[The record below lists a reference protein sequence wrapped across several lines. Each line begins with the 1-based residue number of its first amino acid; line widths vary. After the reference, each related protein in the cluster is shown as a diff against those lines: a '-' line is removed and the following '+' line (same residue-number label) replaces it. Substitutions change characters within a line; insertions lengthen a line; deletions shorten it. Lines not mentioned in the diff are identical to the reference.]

1 VCGVKLLWVCEMER
15 KGDAEY
21 KWLPGGCER
30 GVANESDRDVD
41 LTGVG
46 TGTPAPKG

>member
-1 VCGVKLLWVCEMER
+1 MER

-21 KWLPGGCER
+21 GWLPSEYER
-30 GVANESDRDVD
+30 GVANESDRGLD